1 MNRIWDVVSATTLGM
16 VFVRRPRHDGNVY
29 LTFDDGPHP
38 EHTPPL
44 LELLASYNAHA
55 TFFMLGAKLEPHAPV
70 VRQVVAAGHTLGN
83 HSYSHPSFVNI
94 PLQRQVQEI
103 GRTDELLAAFD
114 GQPQHLFRP
123 PRGRPALGT
132 LALCLQQRRRMAL
145 WTHDS
150 CDYALDRAQVVK
162 LMAATRVV
170 PGDILLFHDDGGVAK
185 AALETLLP
193 LWQGS
198 GLRFAAL

>member
-1 MNRIWDVVSATTLGM
+1 MNPIWNVVSVVTAGM
-16 VFVRRPRHDGNVY
+16 VFTRHAPDAANVY

-44 LELLASYNAHA
+44 LELLARYDARA
-55 TFFMLGAKLEPHAPV
+55 TFFMLGASVKPQESV
-70 VRQVVAAGHTLGN
+70 VRQVVAAGHTWGN

-94 PLQRQVQEI
+94 PMQRQAQEI
-103 GRTDELLAAFD
+103 DRTNELLASFD
-114 GQPQHLFRP
+114 GRPRHLFRP

-132 LALCLQQRRRMAL
+132 LALCLRRRHRIAL

-150 CDYALDRAQVVK
+150 CDYALDRSQVVK
-162 LMAATRVV
+162 LLAGTHVV
-170 PGDILLFHDDGGVAK
+170 RGDILLFHDDGGVAR

-193 LWQGS
+193 LWQAS
-198 GLRFAAL
+198 GLKFAAL